1 MLLHLCSIVE
11 GSLLHAARITR
22 PRLTASF
29 CYLTVVLLL
38 ASIVRQGFYKE
49 YFILHLLRVP
59 CVLPYSPTVFTGGV
73 GLSFDTMLSL
83 LDGLDS

>member
-1 MLLHLCSIVE
+1 MLLHLCSIGE

-38 ASIVRQGFYKE
+38 ASIVRQGFIYLVYVHRLTPIE
-49 YFILHLLRVP
+49 SSMRFALL
-59 CVLPYSPTVFTGGV
+59 S
-73 GLSFDTMLSL
+73 
-83 LDGLDS
+83 DSAWNATQRGT

>member
-1 MLLHLCSIVE
+1 MLLHLCSIGE

-38 ASIVRQGFYKE
+38 ASIVRQGFIY
-49 YFILHLLRVP
+49 LVLLLTPIESSMR
-59 CVLPYSPTVFTGGV
+59 LPYSPTVFTGGV
-73 GLSFDTMLSL
+73 GLSFDTVLAYL
-83 LDGLDS
+83 GGVDS